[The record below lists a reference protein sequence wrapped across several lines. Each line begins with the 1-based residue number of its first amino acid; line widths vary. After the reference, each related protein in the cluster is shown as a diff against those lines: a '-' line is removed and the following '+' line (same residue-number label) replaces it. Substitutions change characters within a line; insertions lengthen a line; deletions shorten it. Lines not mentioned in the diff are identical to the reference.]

1 MSSSKNISHPTI
13 STTSSSSSP
22 PLPSLSPTPSPPS
35 HHEDTIPLVV
45 FENLE
50 RATPTRIGKKKY
62 EFFIDDPKGDPN
74 SPSSSSPI
82 LDTNPIEERNMYQ
95 SGLAFVGSFGQLD
108 CSIGTIFQDDFRK
121 TLEQL
126 KLDEHKN
133 HALSVLIVDD
143 SVIQRKL
150 SQKVLG
156 GMIDEVMWMVEC
168 AENGERAMQ
177 LVQTSPRRPDVIIID
192 QNMEPGGG
200 LMLGHQVVELL
211 RKDKAFDNVVIIGCT
226 GMAEEARQDLLLAG
240 CDAVWSKP
248 MPSREEAQ
256 AQIVQILRNKKKSMN
271 ENLLELDLNSYPGF
285 TKQQIYERNGSCCS
299 ALQDVQKTSDLDIP
313 VFRQVKM
320 ARISYKPIP
329 STASLLPFSRRVAEF
344 ASPSFNFG
352 VLPPPPKSLTGGSGH
367 SFGEDDEPDKSPLDV
382 TSMKRALAN
391 LSEISTKT
399 PTSPISAATE

>member
-1 MSSSKNISHPTI
+1 MSTNNLSSHN
-13 STTSSSSSP
+13 SSP
-22 PLPSLSPTPSPPS
+22 PLPSPHASSSQEETVP
-35 HHEDTIPLVV
+35 IVV
-45 FENLE
+45 LENLE
-50 RATPTRIGKKKY
+50 RATPTRNGKKKY
-62 EFFIDDPKGDPN
+62 EFFLDDPEDN
-74 SPSSSSPI
+74 SSVVNLNANDVMQDHS
-82 LDTNPIEERNMYQ
+82 

-126 KLDEHKN
+126 KSDENKN

-256 AQIVQILRNKKKSMN
+256 AQIVQILKNKKSAMN
-271 ENLLELDLNSYPGF
+271 SDLLDYDLSSYPGF
-285 TKQQIYERNGSCCS
+285 TSQQIYERNFGPGYSS
-299 ALQDVQKTSDLDIP
+299 ALQDEQKTSDLDIP

-329 STASLLPFSRRVAEF
+329 STASLLPFSRVGSCGGTEF
-344 ASPSFNFG
+344 TSPSFNFG
-352 VLPPPPKSLTGGSGH
+352 VLPPPPKSLTGGVGSA
-367 SFGEDDEPDKSPLDV
+367 SPCDQDDDEPDKNPLDV

-391 LSEISTKT
+391 LSKISTST
-399 PTSPISAATE
+399 PDPANE